1 VAFAVAP
8 VSEDDAYELMDEI
21 RAKVLLGPVR
31 GEPAV
36 DRAALAKIIMAVG
49 QMADDHPEIRE
60 IDVNPLLI
68 DGSVPVAVDALIA
81 VGEPCTSPP
90 AAGGHLPVG
99 PLGGAAQR
107 WPWWALQPTRPSGA
121 A

>member
-1 VAFAVAP
+1 MAP

-21 RAKVLLGPVR
+21 GAKVLLDSVR

-49 QMADDHPEIRE
+49 RMAEDHPEIGE

-68 DGSVPVAVDALIA
+68 DGSTPVAVDA
-81 VGEPCTSPP
+81 
-90 AAGGHLPVG
+90 
-99 PLGGAAQR
+99 
-107 WPWWALQPTRPSGA
+107 
-121 A
+121 